1 MSTEAAMTAGAM
13 PVSTEARKTFA
24 VCFAALVATSFCF
37 ILRAFSIGA
46 WGKEFDLTQTQMGEL
61 AGVGLWPF
69 AISIVLL
76 SLIIDRIGFKATLWF
91 AAVCHLVGLI
101 LILQANGYWSLYW
114 GTFVLSLG
122 NGAVEA
128 GINPLIA
135 REFRHDKTTWLNRLH
150 AGWPAGFVLGG
161 LLAMMFPEDMGWR
174 YQMALILIPVITYI
188 VMLLPRSFPPSE
200 RVAAGV
206 TYREMLAE
214 AGAVSALVVAFMMV
228 FEVGRVIAEAKG
240 LDPSAS
246 SVRTVEYIVI
256 AALTVGYG
264 FWSRSIGKP
273 LFIVMILVMIPLA
286 ITELGTDSWIT
297 EILTPAM
304 TDLGLKPG
312 WVLVYAMAIVLVLR
326 LFAGPL
332 VHRFSPLGLLAI
344 SALIAVAGLLL
355 LSGAASAVAIVIAAT
370 VYSFG
375 KAFFWPTSLGV
386 VAEQSPRGGAITLNV
401 VAGIG
406 MLGAGVVGGPL
417 IGQVLDR
424 QLVHGVAAYDAKN
437 NTQLVETLKTEHR
450 GIFGGYT
457 ALDTSK
463 RSALAGDE
471 KAAVEAADRESKH
484 DALRTIAI
492 LPGIMFLVY
501 LGLILYFRSR
511 GGYKPVVLE
520 LKQ

>member
-1 MSTEAAMTAGAM
+1 MSTEAATMTGA
-13 PVSTEARKTFA
+13 PASAEAKKTFA

-46 WGKEFDLTQTQMGEL
+46 WGKEFDLSQTQMGEL

-76 SLIIDRIGFKATLWF
+76 SLVIDKIGFKATLWF
-91 AAVCHLVGLI
+91 AAACHVIGLV

-161 LLAMMFPEDMGWR
+161 LLAMMFPADMGWR
-174 YQMALILIPVITYI
+174 YQMGLILIPVVTYI

-214 AGAVSALVVAFMMV
+214 AGAIAALVVAFMMV
-228 FEVGRVIAEAKG
+228 FEVGRVIAESKG
-240 LDPSAS
+240 IDPADGT
-246 SVRTVEYIVI
+246 VRTIEYVII
-256 AALTVGYG
+256 AAMTLAYG
-264 FWSRSIGKP
+264 LWSRSFGKP

-297 EILTPAM
+297 ELLTPAM
-304 TDLGLKPG
+304 TDLGLNAG
-312 WVLVYAMAIVLVLR
+312 WVLVYAMSIVLVLR

-344 SALIAVAGLLL
+344 SALVAAAGLWL
-355 LSGAASAVAIVIAAT
+355 LSSAASAVAIVVAAT

-417 IGQVLDR
+417 IGQVLD
-424 QLVHGVAAYDAKN
+424 QQMVHGVATYDAKN
-437 NTQLVETLKTEHR
+437 NTQLVQELKTEKR
-450 GIFGGYT
+450 GIVGKYV
-457 ALDTSK
+457 AIDPSK
-463 RSALAGDE
+463 RAQLSGDP
-471 KAAVEAADRESKH
+471 KAAVDAADRESKH
-484 DALRTIAI
+484 DALRIITV
-492 LPGIMFLVY
+492 LPLIMFVVY

-511 GGYKPVVLE
+511 GGYRPVVLD
-520 LKQ
+520 LKH

>member
-1 MSTEAAMTAGAM
+1 MSTEAATMAGA
-13 PVSTEARKTFA
+13 PASAEANETFP
-24 VCFAALVATSFCF
+24 VCFAALLATSFCF

-46 WGKEFDLTQTQMGEL
+46 WSKEFDLSQTQMGEL

-76 SLIIDRIGFKATLWF
+76 SLIIDKIGFKATLWF
-91 AAVCHLVGLI
+91 AAACHLLGLV

-161 LLAMMFPEDMGWR
+161 LLAMMFPADMGWR
-174 YQMALILIPVITYI
+174 YQMGLILIPVVTYI
-188 VMLLPRSFPPSE
+188 VMLLPRTFPPSE

-214 AGAVSALVVAFMMV
+214 AGAISALVVAFMMISELGRV
-228 FEVGRVIAEAKG
+228 FEWGAG
-240 LDPSAS
+240 LKWGL
-246 SVRTVEYIVI
+246 I
-256 AALTVGYG
+256 AAMTVGYG
-264 FWSRSIGKP
+264 LWSRSLGRP

-297 EILTPAM
+297 ELLTPAM
-304 TDLGLKPG
+304 SDLGANAG

-344 SALIAVAGLLL
+344 SALLALAGLLL
-355 LSGAASAVAIVIAAT
+355 LSVSAGAAAIVFAAP

-386 VAEQSPRGGAITLNV
+386 VAEKSPKGGAITMNV

-406 MLGAGVVGGPL
+406 MLAAGVIGGPL

-424 QLVHGVAAYDAKN
+424 QMVHGVAAYDAQHS
-437 NTQLVETLKTEHR
+437 TQLVETLKTER
-450 GIFGGYT
+450 TGILGEYV
-457 ALDTSK
+457 AIDPSK
-463 RSALAGDE
+463 RAALTGDE
-471 KAAVEAADRESKH
+471 AAAVNAADRESKH
-484 DALRTIAI
+484 EALRTIAY
-492 LPGIMFLVY
+492 LPMLMFVVY

-511 GGYKPVVLE
+511 GGYKPVVLD
-520 LKQ
+520 LKT

>member
-1 MSTEAAMTAGAM
+1 MSTEATMTGAV
-13 PVSTEARKTFA
+13 PVSAEARKTFA

-46 WGKEFDLTQTQMGEL
+46 WGKEFDLSQTQMGEL

-76 SLIIDRIGFKATLWF
+76 SLIIDRIGFKMTLWF
-91 AAVCHLVGLI
+91 AAACHLLGLI

-161 LLAMMFPEDMGWR
+161 LLAMMFPADMGWR
-174 YQMALILIPVITYI
+174 YQMGLILIPVITYI

-200 RVAAGV
+200 RVSAGV
-206 TYREMLAE
+206 SYREMLAE
-214 AGAVSALVVAFMMV
+214 AGFISALVVAFMMV
-228 FEVGRVIAEAKG
+228 SELARVFEWGAGIKWG
-240 LDPSAS
+240 L
-246 SVRTVEYIVI
+246 I
-256 AALTVGYG
+256 AAMTIGYG
-264 FWSRSIGKP
+264 LWSRSAGKP

-297 EILTPAM
+297 ELLTPAM
-304 TDLGLKPG
+304 TDLGLNAG

-332 VHRFSPLGLLAI
+332 VHKFSPLGLLAI
-344 SALIAVAGLLL
+344 SSLVAVVGLWL
-355 LSGAASAVAIVIAAT
+355 LSSAASAVAIVVAAT

-406 MLGAGVVGGPL
+406 MLGAGVIGGPL

-424 QLVHGVAAYDAKN
+424 QMVHGVAAYDAQH
-437 NTQLVETLKTEHR
+437 NTQLVETLKTER
-450 GIFGGYT
+450 VGITGEYT
-457 ALDTSK
+457 AIDPSK
-463 RSALAGDE
+463 RAALAGDE
-471 KAAVEAADRESKH
+471 KAAVDAADRESKH
-484 DALRTIAI
+484 DALRTIAF

-511 GGYKPVVLE
+511 GGYKPVVLD
-520 LKQ
+520 LKH

>member
-1 MSTEAAMTAGAM
+1 MSTEATMTGAL
-13 PVSTEARKTFA
+13 PESAEAKKTFT

-37 ILRAFSIGA
+37 ILRAFSIDA
-46 WGKEFDLTQTQMGEL
+46 WGVEFGLSETQKGVL
-61 AGVGLWPF
+61 SGVGIWPF

-76 SLIIDRIGFKATLWF
+76 SLVIDRIGFKATLWF
-91 AAVCHLVGLI
+91 AAVCHVVGVVL
-101 LILQANGYWSLYW
+101 LLQAHGYWALYW
-114 GTFVLSLG
+114 GTFILSLG

-161 LLAMMFPEDMGWR
+161 LLAMMLPGDMGWR
-174 YQMALILIPVITYI
+174 AKMMLILIPVITYI
-188 VMLLPRSFPPSE
+188 VMLLPRSFPQSE

-206 TYREMLAE
+206 SYREMLAE
-214 AGAVSALVVAFMMV
+214 AGFVSAFVVAALMV
-228 FEVGRVIAEAKG
+228 YAVAEWFDLSNGVKWA
-240 LDPSAS
+240 
-246 SVRTVEYIVI
+246 II

-264 FWSRSIGKP
+264 LWSRAIGRP

-297 EILTPAM
+297 SILTPAM
-304 TDLGLKPG
+304 TDLGLNAG

-332 VHRFSPLGLLAI
+332 IHRFSPLGLLAI
-344 SALIAVAGLLL
+344 SALVALVGLVL
-355 LSGAASAVAIVIAAT
+355 LSKSAGAAAIVVAAT

-386 VAEQSPRGGAITLNV
+386 VSEQSPRGGAITMNV

-406 MLGAGVVGGPL
+406 MLGAGVIGGPL

-424 QLVHGVAAYDAKN
+424 QMVHGVAEYDAKN
-437 NTQLVETLKTEHR
+437 NTQLVETLKVDST
-450 GIFGGYT
+450 GIFGDYT
-457 ALDTSK
+457 AIDPGK
-463 RSALAGDE
+463 RATLAGDE

-484 DALRTIAI
+484 DALRTIAW
-492 LPGIMFLVY
+492 LPVGMFVVY
-501 LGLILYFRSR
+501 LGLLLYFRSR
-511 GGYKPVVLE
+511 GGYKPVILE
-520 LKQ
+520 LKS

>member
-1 MSTEAAMTAGAM
+1 MSTEATMTGVAA
-13 PVSTEARKTFA
+13 SAEARKTFA

-37 ILRAFSIGA
+37 ILRAFSIDA
-46 WGKEFDLTQTQMGEL
+46 WGVEFGLSETQKGEL

-91 AAVCHLVGLI
+91 AAACHLVGLVI
-101 LILQANGYWSLYW
+101 ILQADGYWPLYI

-161 LLAMMFPEDMGWR
+161 ILAMMFPAGMGWR
-174 YQMALILIPVITYI
+174 YQMALILIPVVTYI

-200 RVAAGV
+200 RVSAGV
-206 TYREMLAE
+206 SYREMLAE
-214 AGAVSALVVAFMMV
+214 AGAISALVVAFMMISELSRV
-228 FEVGRVIAEAKG
+228 FGWGDGVKWG
-240 LDPSAS
+240 L
-246 SVRTVEYIVI
+246 I
-256 AALTVGYG
+256 AAMTIGYG
-264 FWSRSIGKP
+264 LWSRSLGRP

-297 EILTPAM
+297 ELLTPAM
-304 TDLGLKPG
+304 TDLGVNAG
-312 WVLVYAMAIVLVLR
+312 WVLVYAMTIVMVLR
-326 LFAGPL
+326 LFAGPI
-332 VHRFSPLGLLAI
+332 VHKFSPLGLLAI
-344 SALIAVAGLLL
+344 SALVAVAGLLL
-355 LSGAASAVAIVIAAT
+355 LSGAASAMAIVVAAT

-406 MLGAGVVGGPL
+406 MLGAGVIGGPI
-417 IGQVLDR
+417 IGQVLDG
-424 QLVHGVAAYDAKN
+424 QMVSGVAAYDAKQS
-437 NTQLVETLKTEHR
+437 THISQELATEKT
-450 GIFGGYT
+450 GIFGTYT
-457 ALDTSK
+457 AIDPARRAAAPAEQKAVLDTI
-463 RSALAGDE
+463 DH
-471 KAAVEAADRESKH
+471 ESRH
-484 DALRTIAI
+484 DALARIAA
-492 LPGIMFLVY
+492 LPVIMFLVY

-511 GGYKPVVLE
+511 GGYKPVVLD
-520 LKQ
+520 LKG

>member
-1 MSTEAAMTAGAM
+1 MSTEATMTGVM
-13 PVSTEARKTFA
+13 PQAAEARKTFA

-37 ILRAFSIGA
+37 ILRAFSIDA
-46 WGKEFDLTQTQMGEL
+46 WGIEFGLSETQKGEL

-91 AAVCHLVGLI
+91 AAACHLLGLVV
-101 LILQANGYWSLYW
+101 ILQADGYWSLYW
-114 GTFVLSLG
+114 GTFILSLG

-128 GINPLIA
+128 GINPLVA
-135 REFRHDKTTWLNRLH
+135 AQFRHDKTAWLNRLH

-161 LLAMMFPEDMGWR
+161 ILAMMFPAGMGWR
-174 YQMALILIPVITYI
+174 YQMALILIPVVTYI
-188 VMLLPRSFPPSE
+188 VMLLPRQFPPSE

-206 TYREMLAE
+206 SYREMLGE
-214 AGAVSALVVAFMMV
+214 AGFLSAFVVAGLMV
-228 FEVGRVIAEAKG
+228 FAVAEWFHLSNPVKWA
-240 LDPSAS
+240 L
-246 SVRTVEYIVI
+246 I

-264 FWSRSIGKP
+264 LWSRSAGKP

-297 EILTPAM
+297 SILTPAM
-304 TDLGLKPG
+304 TDLGVNAG
-312 WVLVYAMAIVLVLR
+312 WVLVYAMSIVLVLR
-326 LFAGPL
+326 LFAGTL
-332 VHRFSPLGLLAI
+332 VHKFSPLGLLAI
-344 SALIAVAGLLL
+344 SALVAAVGLLL
-355 LSGAASAVAIVIAAT
+355 LSKSAGAATIVLAAT

-386 VAEQSPRGGAITLNV
+386 VSEQSPRGGAITLNV

-406 MLGAGVVGGPL
+406 MLGAGVIGGPL

-424 QLVHGVAAYDAKN
+424 QMVHGVAEYDSKN
-437 NTQLVETLKTEHR
+437 NTQLVETLKTER
-450 GIFGGYT
+450 TGIFGDYT
-457 ALDTSK
+457 AIDPTK
-463 RSALAGDE
+463 RATLAGDE
-471 KAAVEAADRESKH
+471 KAAVDASDRESKH

-492 LPGIMFLVY
+492 LPVIMLLVY
-501 LGLILYFRSR
+501 LGLILWFRRR

-520 LKQ
+520 LKK

>member
-13 PVSTEARKTFA
+13 PVSAEARKTFA

-37 ILRAFSIGA
+37 ILRAFSIDA
-46 WGKEFDLTQTQMGEL
+46 WGMEFGLSETQKGIL
-61 AGVGLWPF
+61 SGVGLWPF

-91 AAVCHLVGLI
+91 AAACHILGLVL
-101 LILQANGYWSLYW
+101 LLQAHGYWSLYW

-161 LLAMMFPEDMGWR
+161 FLAMMFPVDMSWR
-174 YQMALILIPVITYI
+174 AKMALILIPVVTYV
-188 VMLLPRSFPPSE
+188 VMLLPRKFPQSE

-206 TYREMLAE
+206 SYREMLGE
-214 AGAVSALVVAFMMV
+214 AGFVSAFVVAALMV
-228 FEVGRVIAEAKG
+228 YAIAEWFD
-240 LDPSAS
+240 LSN
-246 SVRTVEYIVI
+246 VI
-256 AALTVGYG
+256 KWSIIALLTVGYG
-264 FWSRSIGKP
+264 VWSRSIGRP
-273 LFIVMILVMIPLA
+273 LFIVMIFVMIPLA

-297 EILTPAM
+297 SILTPAM
-304 TDLGLKPG
+304 TDLGVNAG

-332 VHRFSPLGLLAI
+332 VHKFSPLGLLAI
-344 SALIAVAGLLL
+344 SALVAAAGLVL
-355 LSGAASAVAIVIAAT
+355 LSKAAGAAAIVIAAT

-386 VAEQSPRGGAITLNV
+386 VSEQSPKGGPITINV

-406 MLGAGVVGGPL
+406 MLAAGVIGGPI
-417 IGQVLDR
+417 IGQVLDGQMVR
-424 QLVHGVAAYDAKN
+424 GVADYDAKQS
-437 NTQLVETLKTEHR
+437 THISQELATEKT
-450 GIFGGYT
+450 GIFGTYT
-457 ALDTSK
+457 AIDPAKRAVAPAEQKAVLDSI
-463 RSALAGDE
+463 DH
-471 KAAVEAADRESKH
+471 ESRH
-484 DALRTIAI
+484 DALFIIAV
-492 LPGIMFLVY
+492 LPLIMFLVY

-511 GGYKPVVLE
+511 GGYKPVVLD
-520 LKQ
+520 LKT

>member
-1 MSTEAAMTAGAM
+1 MSTEAATMAGA
-13 PVSTEARKTFA
+13 PASAEAKKTFA

-46 WGKEFDLTQTQMGEL
+46 WGKEFDLSQTQIGEL

-76 SLIIDRIGFKATLWF
+76 SLIIDKIGFKATLWF
-91 AAVCHLVGLI
+91 AAACHLLGLV

-161 LLAMMFPEDMGWR
+161 ALAMMFNPGAPWR
-174 YQMALILIPVITYI
+174 YQMALILLPVAIYVTL
-188 VMLLPRSFPPSE
+188 LLPRKFPESE

-206 TYREMLAE
+206 SYREMLAE
-214 AGAVSALVVAFMMV
+214 AGAISALVVAFMMV
-228 FEVGRVIAEAKG
+228 SELARVFEWGTG
-240 LDPSAS
+240 LKWGL
-246 SVRTVEYIVI
+246 I
-256 AALTVGYG
+256 AAMTIGYAV
-264 FWSRSIGKP
+264 WSRSAGKP

-297 EILTPAM
+297 ELLTPAM
-304 TDLGLKPG
+304 NDLGISAG
-312 WVLVYAMAIVLVLR
+312 WVLIYAMTIVMVLR
-326 LFAGPL
+326 LFAGPI
-332 VHRFSPLGLLAI
+332 VHKFSPLGLLAI
-344 SALIAVAGLLL
+344 SALVAVAGLWL
-355 LSGAASAVAIVIAAT
+355 LSDANSAVAIVVAAT

-406 MLGAGVVGGPL
+406 MLGAGVIGGPL

-424 QLVHGVAAYDAKN
+424 QMVHGVAAYDAKN
-437 NTQLVETLKTEHR
+437 NTQLVETLKTER
-450 GIFGGYT
+450 VGILGEYT
-457 ALDTSK
+457 AIDPSK
-463 RSALAGDE
+463 RATLAGDE
-471 KAAVEAADRESKH
+471 KAAVDAADRESKH
-484 DALRTIAI
+484 DALRTIAF
-492 LPGIMFLVY
+492 LPMIMFLVY

-511 GGYKPVVLE
+511 GGYKPVVLD
-520 LKQ
+520 LKK

>member
-13 PVSTEARKTFA
+13 PVSAEARKTFT

-46 WGKEFDLTQTQMGEL
+46 WGKEFDLSQTQMGEL

-76 SLIIDRIGFKATLWF
+76 SLVIDKIGFKMTLWF
-91 AAVCHLVGLI
+91 AAACHVLGLV

-161 LLAMMFPEDMGWR
+161 LLALAIAKIAPDMGWR
-174 YQMALILIPVITYI
+174 YQMALILIPVVTYI

-200 RVAAGV
+200 RVSAGV

-214 AGAVSALVVAFMMV
+214 AGAISALVVAFMMISELSRV
-228 FEVGRVIAEAKG
+228 FGWGDG
-240 LDPSAS
+240 LKWGL
-246 SVRTVEYIVI
+246 I
-256 AALTVGYG
+256 AAMTIGYG
-264 FWSRSIGKP
+264 LWSRSAGKP

-297 EILTPAM
+297 ELLTPAM
-304 TDLGLKPG
+304 TDLGLNAG
-312 WVLVYAMAIVLVLR
+312 WVLVYAMTIVMVLR
-326 LFAGPL
+326 LFAGPI
-332 VHRFSPLGLLAI
+332 VHKFSPLGLLAI
-344 SALIAVAGLLL
+344 SALVAVAGLLL
-355 LSGAASAVAIVIAAT
+355 LSGAASAVAIVVAAT

-406 MLGAGVVGGPL
+406 MLGAGVIGGPL

-424 QLVHGVAAYDAKN
+424 QIVHGVAAYDAKN
-437 NTQLVETLKTEHR
+437 NTVLVENLKTER
-450 GIFGGYT
+450 TGIFGDYV
-457 ALDTSK
+457 AIDPSK
-463 RSALAGDE
+463 RAALAGDE
-471 KAAVEAADRESKH
+471 KAAVDAADRESKH